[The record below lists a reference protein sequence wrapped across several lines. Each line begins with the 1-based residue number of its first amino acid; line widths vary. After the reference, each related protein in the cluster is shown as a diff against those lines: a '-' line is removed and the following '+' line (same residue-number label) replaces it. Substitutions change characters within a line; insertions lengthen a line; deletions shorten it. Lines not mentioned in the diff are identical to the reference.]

1 MYVKFKKFVFV
12 AASFIILV
20 IYFNLSGIIP
30 GKDSGVAMGI
40 MIKRLT
46 VGALEENCY
55 IVYDESTKEAMVI
68 DPGDEPDRIIDIIK
82 EKGLDVKYLICTHTH
97 FDHVGALPELKEETG
112 AKIIMHI
119 DDKQVYAAA
128 KDMAAVWGFDVDEM
142 PAPDELV
149 EEGYVIQIGDAKFEV
164 IHTPGHSP
172 GSICLYGEG
181 LLFSGDTVFA
191 GSIGRTDFPGGS
203 IEKMKES
210 FRRVISLPDDTQIL
224 SGHGPATTVER
235 EKRENFFVHEL

>member
-1 MYVKFKKFVFV
+1 MRDRSEKFVF
-12 AASFIILV
+12 AAFFIILV
-20 IYFNLSGIIP
+20 IYVSLSSMFAD
-30 GKDSGVAMGI
+30 KDSGGAMGI
-40 MIKRLT
+40 AIKRLA

-68 DPGDEPDRIIDIIK
+68 DPGDESERILTIIK
-82 EKGLDVKYLICTHTH
+82 DEDLDVKYLVCTHTH
-97 FDHVGALPELKEETG
+97 FDHVGALPELKEKTG
-112 AKIIMHI
+112 ATIIMHR
-119 DDKQVYAAA
+119 DDEQVYAAA
-128 KDMAAVWGFDVDEM
+128 KDMAAVWGFKVNDM
-142 PAPDELV
+142 PAPDELI
-149 EEGYVIQIGDAKFEV
+149 EEGYSIYLGDAKFEV

-203 IEKMKES
+203 IEKMKDS
-210 FRRVISLPDDTQIL
+210 FRRVISFPDDTQIL